1 MKINWKVRFR
11 NPIFWRNIVISIV
24 APILTYMGV
33 GWESITTWNALG
45 ELFVQAISNPVIV
58 VAVICSMW
66 NAIND
71 PTTKG
76 DSDSELALSY
86 TTPKENN

>member
-11 NPIFWRNIVISIV
+11 NPVFWRNIAISVV
-24 APILTYMGV
+24 APILTYLGMSWGEV
-33 GWESITTWNALG
+33 TTWEALWDI
-45 ELFVQAISNPVIV
+45 FVQAISNPVIV
-58 VAVICSMW
+58 VAVICSVW

-76 DSDSELALSY
+76 DSDSTIALTY